1 MRTASGPYRE
11 WVSGAEEEH
20 DPEGELVVVAN
31 RLPIEPLSADA
42 IDEAPA
48 TWRRAPGGLVSALD
62 AVLRSRPCTW
72 VGYGN
77 AAQPAHRGGI
87 ALEPV
92 EIAEGL
98 YADYYTGFCNSAIWP
113 LYHDAIETPDFHREQ
128 FEAYLSVNRAF
139 TERVAQIAGPGARV
153 WVHDYQ
159 LQLVPDLLRRLR
171 PDLRIGFFLHI
182 PFPPPELFAQLPW
195 RRHVLE
201 GLLGADLLGFQTAGD
216 THNFLAACTRFM
228 GAHAEGGTIVL
239 PDRTVTVEAF
249 PVGVD
254 ARGFSEVADRP
265 DVQQRARELRA
276 ELGNPDTLM
285 LGVDRLDYTKGID
298 IRLRAFAELMERGG
312 LDPTSTVF
320 VQVAVPTRGEIREYQ
335 RARTD
340 VEALVG
346 RINGSLASIGAPAIH
361 YLHRMLEYDEL
372 VALYLA
378 ADILVVTPLR
388 DGMNL
393 VAKEYVATRNDGTG
407 ALVLSEF
414 AGAAQ
419 QLNASWLVNPY
430 DTVGLENAM
439 EEAATSSAE
448 DRGSRMQ
455 ALRRSVF
462 DEDVEAWARDFLGAL
477 APVSTEERD
486 VRPTGLDASIPV
498 NLLSTTPHLLVCCDY
513 DGTLAP
519 IVDDPTQARPL
530 EESVVALR
538 ALSVL
543 PSTTVAVVSGRSLR
557 DLAVMSRLPSE
568 IHLVGSHGWEMDQD
582 FSLDPQQRRLL
593 HQVVNSAVDLADH
606 VPGSYLELKPSS
618 VAVHVR
624 RCTPEAGEHL
634 LRALAMGPGQVPGVV
649 VRYGKAVIELGV
661 VKADKADAVAL
672 LRHRVG
678 ASAVLFIGDDLTDET
693 VFRTLSGPDV
703 AVKVGDGDSA
713 APWRVDSP
721 QEVSTLLFD
730 VLQRRERWL
739 LGGHANPI
747 EDHVLLSNQH
757 AVALLSPQGSVDWF
771 CAPDPDSSA
780 VFSGLLGDTSSGHFS
795 IRPRHGANPL
805 SQSYVV
811 NTLTARTR
819 WAGLTVL
826 DYLPMPREDSEVTAR
841 IIRRISGTEKAVV
854 SFAPRPQFGMVTAT
868 IECRTDGLVVQGGAD
883 PIALYSPGVQWEI
896 RDDGGAHSAV
906 AVIDP
911 SAGPVTLDLRFG
923 TADLTPDS
931 EPEPALRARTEQH
944 WQDWVAD
951 LALPG
956 VRPEHEARSAL
967 TLRALCHRPSG
978 GILAAATSSLP
989 ERIGGVRNWDY
1000 RYCWLR
1006 DGAMTAR
1013 ELLALGSTEDARAF
1027 IDWMHRL
1034 SESSGSAER
1043 LHPVYTLQG
1052 QPLGPEGI
1060 VDTLPG
1066 YAGSRP
1072 VRVGN
1077 AAQGQLQL
1085 DVFGA
1090 VCALIDEYSEFRG
1103 EVTDTDWS
1111 VAEALLGAVAMRW
1124 REPDHGIWEIRH
1136 QPRLHTHSRMM
1147 CWVAAHRGSRIA
1159 ERRGAPRP
1167 EWEVLRDEI
1176 ERDIERHGWDDS
1188 VGAYI
1193 AAYDFPEADA
1203 AVLQGILEGY
1213 PAPPERIEGTIG
1225 FIERELRRGG
1235 GVYRYTYD
1243 DGLPSGEGAMHI
1255 CAAWLAGMY
1264 VRANAMDDAAQML
1277 NAILASAGATGLLP
1291 EQVDPIGERGL
1302 GNHPQAYSHI
1312 GVLAVARHMAQMQA
1326 LAAAR

>member
-1 MRTASGPYRE
+1 M
-11 WVSGAEEEH
+11 SGAEEAS
-20 DPEGELVVVAN
+20 DPESELVVVAN
-31 RLPIEPLSADA
+31 RLPMEPVSPDDSQAP
-42 IDEAPA
+42 EAS
-48 TWRRAPGGLVSALD
+48 WRRAPGGLVSALD

-72 VGYGN
+72 VGYGE
-77 AAQPAHRGGI
+77 AIQPEQRDGM
-87 ALEPV
+87 ALQSVLVDDE
-92 EIAEGL
+92 L

-113 LYHDAIETPDFHREQ
+113 LYHDAIETPDFHRDQ
-128 FEAYLSVNRAF
+128 FDAYLAVNRIFA
-139 TERVAQIAGPGARV
+139 ERVAEIAGPSARV

-159 LQLVPDLLRRLR
+159 LQCVPDLLRRLR
-171 PDLRIGFFLHI
+171 PDVRIGFFLHI

-195 RRHVLE
+195 RRQVLE
-201 GLLGADLLGFQTAGD
+201 GLLGADLVGFQTAGD
-216 THNFLAACTRFM
+216 THNFLAACTRFI
-228 GAHAEGGTIVL
+228 GAHSEGGKVVL
-239 PDRTVTVEAF
+239 PDRDVRVEAF

-254 ARGFSEVADRP
+254 ARGFSEVADRA
-265 DVQQRARELRA
+265 DVRQRACTLRS
-276 ELGNPDTLM
+276 ELGNPRTLM

-312 LDPTSTVF
+312 LDPSSTVF

-335 RARTD
+335 RARTE

-361 YLHRMLEYDEL
+361 YLHRMLDYDEL

-407 ALVLSEF
+407 ALILSEF

-419 QLNASWLVNPY
+419 QLSASWLVNPY
-430 DTVGLENAM
+430 DTVGLEDAM
-439 EEAATSSAE
+439 EEAASSSDAE
-448 DRGSRMQ
+448 RHGRMT

-462 DEDVEAWARDFLGAL
+462 EDDAQTWATDFLDALSPEAVEEREPSPPGGDVAVPAAAL
-477 APVSTEERD
+477 AT
-486 VRPTGLDASIPV
+486 A
-498 NLLSTTPHLLVCCDY
+498 PHLLVCCDY

-593 HQVVNSAVDLADH
+593 HQVVNAAVDLADH

-624 RCTPEAGEHL
+624 RCTPEAGEEL

-661 VKADKADAVAL
+661 VKADKADAVAM

-757 AVALLSPQGSVDWF
+757 AVALLSPLGSLDWF

-805 SQSYVV
+805 SQSYVA

-826 DYLPMPREDSEVTAR
+826 DYLPIPRGDSEATAR

-868 IECRTDGLVVQGGAD
+868 IECREGGLVVQGGAD
-883 PIALYSPGVQWEI
+883 PIALHAPGVDWEI
-896 RDDGGAHSAV
+896 REDCGAHSAV
-906 AVIDP
+906 AVIDL
-911 SAGPVTLDLRFG
+911 SAGPVVLDLRFG
-923 TADLTPDS
+923 TADLTPDA
-931 EPEPALRARTEQH
+931 EPEPLMRSRTEQH
-944 WQDWVAD
+944 WQDWVAG
-951 LALPG
+951 LTLPG
-956 VRPEHEARSAL
+956 VRPDHEARSAL
-967 TLRALCHRPSG
+967 TLRALCHRPTG

-989 ERIGGVRNWDY
+989 ERLGGVRNWDY

-1013 ELLALGSTEDARAF
+1013 ELLAVGSTEDARAF

-1034 SESSGSAER
+1034 SEGSGSAER

-1090 VCALIDEYSEFRG
+1090 VVALIDEYSEFRG
-1103 EVTDTDWS
+1103 EVTDTDWE
-1111 VAEALLGAVAMRW
+1111 VTEALLDAVAMRW

-1147 CWVAAHRGSRIA
+1147 CWVAADRGSRIA
-1159 ERRGAPRP
+1159 QRRGKIRP
-1167 EWEVLRDEI
+1167 EWEALRDEI
-1176 ERDIERHGWDDS
+1176 ERDIEAHAWDDS

-1213 PAPPERIEGTIG
+1213 PAPAERIEGTIG

-1255 CAAWLAGMY
+1255 CAAWLAAMY
-1264 VRANAMDDAAQML
+1264 LRADAMDDAAQML

-1312 GVLAVARHMAQMQA
+1312 GVLSVARHMAQT
-1326 LAAAR
+1326 LAPTPRR

>member
-1 MRTASGPYRE
+1 MSARARPYRDQ
-11 WVSGAEEEH
+11 VTGMEEAH
-20 DPEGELVVVAN
+20 VPEGDLIVVAN
-31 RLPIEPLSADA
+31 RLPVEPPTAAGHATDA
-42 IDEAPA
+42 A
-48 TWRRAPGGLVSALD
+48 WRRAPGGLVSALD

-72 VGYGN
+72 VGYGDQT
-77 AAQPAHRGGI
+77 QPTQRGTI
-87 ALEPV
+87 ALRAVPV
-92 EIAEGL
+92 DAEL

-113 LYHDAIETPDFHREQ
+113 LYHDAIQTPEFHRHQ
-128 FEAYLSVNRAF
+128 FDAYLAVNRAF
-139 TERVAQIAGPGARV
+139 AEHAAELAGPGAVV

-171 PDLRIGFFLHI
+171 PDVRVGFFLHI

-195 RRHVLE
+195 RRQILE
-201 GLLGADLLGFQTAGD
+201 GLLGSDLIGFQTAGD
-216 THNFLAACTRFM
+216 THNFLAACSRFI
-228 GAHAEGGTIVL
+228 GAHAEGGKIIL
-239 PDRTVTVEAF
+239 ADRAVTVEAF

-254 ARGFSEVADRP
+254 ARGFSEVAARET
-265 DVQQRARELRA
+265 VQQRAHELRA
-276 ELGNPDTLM
+276 ELGNPHTLM

-312 LDPTSTVF
+312 LDPASTVF

-335 RARTD
+335 RARTE
-340 VEALVG
+340 VESLVG

-361 YLHRMLEYDEL
+361 YLHRMLDYDEL

-378 ADILVVTPLR
+378 SDVLVVTPLR

-393 VAKEYVATRNDGTG
+393 VAKEYVATRNDGSG

-419 QLNASWLVNPY
+419 QMSAAWLVNPY
-430 DTVGLENAM
+430 DTVALEDAM
-439 EEAATSSAE
+439 EEAATSTEAE
-448 DRGSRMQ
+448 RKARMM

-462 DEDVEAWARDFLGAL
+462 EEDVESWAREFLHAL
-477 APVSTEERD
+477 GPSGVEQGHTH
-486 VRPTGLDASIPV
+486 PPGPDAAIPV
-498 NLLSTTPHLLVCCDY
+498 NALATTPHLLVCCDY

-519 IVDDPTQARPL
+519 IVDDPTHARPI
-530 EESVVALR
+530 EDSVVALR

-543 PSTTVAVVSGRSLR
+543 PATTVAVVSGRSLR

-593 HQVVNSAVDLADH
+593 HQVVNAVVELSDH
-606 VPGSYLELKPSS
+606 VVGSHVELKPSS

-624 RCTPEAGEHL
+624 RCTPADGEGL
-634 LRALAMGPGQVPGVV
+634 LRSLFMGPGQVPGVV
-649 VRYGKAVIELGV
+649 VRYGKEVIELGV
-661 VKADKADAVAL
+661 VRADKSDAVSL

-693 VFRTLSGPDV
+693 VFRVLSGPDV
-703 AVKVGDGDSA
+703 GVKVGEGETL
-713 APWRVDSP
+713 APWRVGSP
-721 QEVSTLLFD
+721 QEVTTLLFD

-757 AVALLSPQGSVDWF
+757 AVALLSPLGSVDWF
-771 CAPDPDSSA
+771 CAPDPDCPA
-780 VFSGLLGDTSSGHFS
+780 MFSGLLGDTSSGHFS

-805 SQSYVV
+805 SQSYVP

-826 DYLPMPREDSEVTAR
+826 DYLPIPCGDSDVTAR
-841 IIRRISGTEKAVV
+841 IVRRISGSEKAVI

-868 IECRTDGLVVQGGAD
+868 IECRPDGLVVQGGAD
-883 PIALYSPGVQWEI
+883 PIALRAPGVTWEI
-896 RDDGGAHSAV
+896 REDGGGHSAV

-911 SAGPVTLDLRFG
+911 SSGPITLDLRFG
-923 TADLTPDS
+923 TADLSPDP
-931 EPEPALRARTEQH
+931 EPEPAVRARTEQY
-944 WQDWVAD
+944 WQDWVAGLD
-951 LALPG
+951 LPG
-956 VRPEHEARSAL
+956 IRPEHEVRSAL
-967 TLRALCHRPSG
+967 TLRALCHRPTG

-1027 IDWMHRL
+1027 IDWMHHL
-1034 SESSGSAER
+1034 SEGSGGAER
-1043 LHPVYTLQG
+1043 LHPVYSLQG
-1052 QPLGPEGI
+1052 QPLGPEAV

-1090 VCALIDEYSEFRG
+1090 VCALIDEYSDHRG

-1111 VAEALLGAVAMRW
+1111 VTEALIGAVAMRW

-1136 QPRLHTHSRMM
+1136 QPRRHTHSRMM
-1147 CWVAAHRGSRIA
+1147 CWVAAHRGLRIA
-1159 ERRGAPRP
+1159 RRRGVDRP
-1167 EWEVLRDEI
+1167 DWELLRDEI
-1176 ERDIERHGWDDS
+1176 ARDIERHAWDDG
-1188 VGAYI
+1188 VGAYV

-1213 PAPPERIEGTIG
+1213 PAPSERIEGTIG

-1264 VRANAMDDAAQML
+1264 LRADAMDDAHQML
-1277 NAILASAGATGLLP
+1277 DAILASAGSTGLLP

-1312 GVLAVARHMAQMQA
+1312 GVLSVARQMAEMRA
-1326 LAAAR
+1326 LAPTR